1 MGEKQ
6 RIVNSAEDLIFYT
19 NTDEAEYPIF
29 ITSNRELFTKVK
41 PKDTSNVVVATFY
54 VSKVEETS
62 QLEHPLRDIAIQA
75 LRDIT
80 KSTLEK
86 AKNLKI
92 SYEVYRGDR
101 EELVTEVSAYCVK
114 VESTSTPYSGRK
126 YASSKAWAIG
136 YDWHKR
142 LCAKYPQLARYSYVK
157 GETGSKERAD
167 VWICIKLPVVT
178 PEFEKVF
185 NAVLTTT
192 PTVSVVSELDKQ
204 ISELKSVIEAKKKE
218 LEELEKRLQ
227 ELITKKQLE
236 ELKKAII

>member
-1 MGEKQ
+1 MEKQ
-6 RIVNSAEDLIFYT
+6 KIVNSAEDLIFYT
-19 NTDEAEYPIF
+19 NTDESEYPIF
-29 ITSNRELFTKVK
+29 ITTNRELYIKVK
-41 PKDTSNVVVATFY
+41 PKDTSSTVVATFY
-54 VSKVEETS
+54 VSKIEEVS
-62 QLEHPLRDIAIQA
+62 QLEHPLREMAVQA

-86 AKNLKI
+86 VKNLKI

-101 EELVTEVSAYCVK
+101 EELVTEVNAYCVK
-114 VESTSTPYSGRK
+114 VESVSTPYSCRK

-142 LCAKYPQLARYSYVK
+142 LCAKYPQLSKYSYVK
-157 GETGSKERAD
+157 GETGSKERAN
-167 VWICIKLPVVT
+167 VWISIKLPVIT

-185 NAVLTTT
+185 NAVLTST

-204 ISELKSVIEAKKKE
+204 ISELKNLIEAKKRE
-218 LEELEKRLQ
+218 LEELEKKLE
-227 ELITKKQLE
+227 ELVTKRQLE